1 MAPPAKKIYVDY
13 HLIFNTICV
22 KFYIIPLI
30 SPFNYIKN
38 IFSPLL
44 ILAEAP
50 PLASIM
56 HYMHVKR

>member
-13 HLIFNTICV
+13 HLIFQTIWA
-22 KFYIIPLI
+22 KFYIMPLI
-30 SPFNYIKN
+30 SPLNYIED

-50 PLASIM
+50 PLC
-56 HYMHVKR
+56 VRQKK

>member
-1 MAPPAKKIYVDY
+1 VTAPAKKIYVDY
-13 HLIFNTICV
+13 HLIFQTIWA

-30 SPFNYIKN
+30 SPLNYIED

-50 PLASIM
+50 PLWLTMLPALS
-56 HYMHVKR
+56 